1 MAHIT
6 VNMNLKTRP
15 AIYTP
20 KFQRPHLGL
29 EAKVPVNVDVFGLY
43 QVAVDEDVDA
53 YFVVTLPNGKCAYAG
68 VDDIQFTDMG
78 VPDDDADAD
87 DLH

>member
-1 MAHIT
+1 MAGTIT

-20 KFQRPHLGL
+20 DINRPHLGIKKG
-29 EAKVPVNVDVFGLY
+29 ESVKVDVFGIY

-53 YFVVTLPNGKCAYAG
+53 YFVITLPNGKCAYAG
-68 VDDIQFTDMG
+68 VDTIQFTDMG
-78 VPDDDADAD
+78 VPE
-87 DLH
+87 